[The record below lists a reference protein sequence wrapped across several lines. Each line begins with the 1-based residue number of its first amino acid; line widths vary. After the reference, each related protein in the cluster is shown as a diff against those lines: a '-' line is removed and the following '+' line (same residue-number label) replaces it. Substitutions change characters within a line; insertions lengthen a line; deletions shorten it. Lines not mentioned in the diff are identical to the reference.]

1 MRNREESFDRK
12 SIQSVERALTILKFI
27 GQANNSAGL
36 TTISEAVG
44 LSHSTTHNLLRTLK
58 QSGFVMQYESAGK
71 YSLGLILLELAKVI
85 QDNLDLRPFAKVALS
100 ELTEKYD
107 ETTHLAVL
115 SDDEVVYV
123 EKMESSKSI
132 RLMSYVG
139 KRNPAYCTGV
149 GKALLSGLNDEKID
163 RLLRN
168 KKLEPRTEKTIT
180 DPKKLK
186 KELWQ
191 VAISGYA
198 LDQGEFE
205 EGMHC
210 VAAPVKNHLGHVVA
224 AISISFPANRI
235 DRFDK
240 NEIIKDVMEKALSL
254 SAQLGFKSQ

>member
-1 MRNREESFDRK
+1 MRNSEDASDRK
-12 SIQSVERALTILKFI
+12 NIQSVERALNIIKFI

-36 TTISEAVG
+36 TTISEGVG

-58 QSGFVMQYESAGK
+58 KSGFIIQYEPTGK

-85 QDNLDLRPFAKVALS
+85 QDNLDLRPFAKVALH

-123 EKMESSKSI
+123 EKVESSKSI

-149 GKALLSGLNDEKID
+149 GKALLSGLNEEKLE
-163 RLLRN
+163 RVLRG
-168 KKLEPRTEKTIT
+168 KKLESRTEKTIT
-180 DPKKLK
+180 DQKTLK
-186 KELWQ
+186 KELRQ
-191 VAISGYA
+191 VASSGYA

-235 DRFDK
+235 ERFNKD
-240 NEIIKDVMEKALSL
+240 EIIHDVMEKALSL
-254 SAQLGFKSQ
+254 SIQLGFKP